1 MMTVDQLL
9 GTLWRRKLAF
19 LLTFVIVLAGVAA
32 ATFSLPKSYASTSY
46 VLVVAGEGSG
56 SDFEATQTNQVILKT
71 YAELLQARSVAEAVA
86 DELPFETDAS
96 LLQQSVS
103 VTPVSQSQLIRIRA
117 EASSPERAQLLADTY
132 ASVFVDR
139 AIELGDEI
147 GTNALIGIGE
157 RASLEET
164 PVEPRPRLYLA
175 VGAFLAALLGT
186 GVAMLRDRLDQRLD
200 LGPDTTE
207 VMGLPVLAR
216 LPQQAR
222 SPLPVL
228 LGIDPAGPR
237 AATLVEAFSL
247 LLTNIAFLEEGRR
260 PRSLVVLSPGE
271 GEGKSTT
278 CVGIGSAASAVG
290 ASVLLV
296 DGDLR
301 RPRLTSMLGGS
312 TRSGPGFAELLGGS
326 ELPSPEAIASEEGAY
341 RLHLLPAG
349 VQPAN
354 PVGLIGSGL
363 GRVDRWARTTFDLVV
378 YDTPPVVVG
387 ADGSLIAANADAAIV
402 VIDVRKTRRSELLQA
417 VDQLQRVHA
426 HVLGIVLNRDEHINE
441 AATKYYG
448 ARREAQTPSKA
459 DAGDGR
465 RSKSREQGRGKSSPA
480 R

>member
-1 MMTVDQLL
+1 MLSLDQLL

-19 LLTFVIVLAGVAA
+19 VLTFVLVMAGVAA
-32 ATFSLPKSYASTSY
+32 ATFSLPKTYASTSY
-46 VLVVAGEGSG
+46 VLVVAGTGSG

-71 YAELLQARSVAEAVA
+71 YAELLQAQSVAEAVA
-86 DELPFETDAS
+86 DELPFPSDAAE
-96 LLQQSVS
+96 LQASVS
-103 VTPVSQSQLIRIRA
+103 VTPISQSQLIRIKA
-117 EASSPERAQLLADTY
+117 VASSPLRAQQMADAY
-132 ASVFVDR
+132 AEVFVDR
-139 AIELGDEI
+139 ATDLGEQI

-157 RASLEET
+157 RAAFDDA
-164 PVEPRPRLYLA
+164 PVEPRPKLYLA
-175 VGAFLAALLGT
+175 VGAFLAALLAT
-186 GVAMLRDRLDQRLD
+186 GVAMLRDRLDQRMD

-228 LGIDPAGPR
+228 LGVEPAGPR

-278 CVGIGSAASAVG
+278 CVGIGSAAGAVG
-290 ASVLLV
+290 ATVLLV

-312 TRSGPGFAELLGGS
+312 TRGGPGFAELLGGT
-326 ELPSPEAIASEEGAY
+326 ELPSRESIAAEEGAFQ
-341 RLHLLPAG
+341 LHLLPAG
-349 VQPAN
+349 TQPAN

-363 GRVDRWARTTFDLVV
+363 GRVDRWARQTFDLVI

-387 ADGSLIAANADAAIV
+387 ADGSLIAANADAAII
-402 VIDVRKTRRSELLQA
+402 VIDVKKTRRTELLQA

-426 HVLGIVLNRDEHINE
+426 HVLGIVLNRDEHVNE
-441 AATKYYG
+441 AATKYYT
-448 ARREAQTPSKA
+448 ARRAAQQDSHRENAA
-459 DAGDGR
+459 DAKKAKKAGR
-465 RSKSREQGRGKSSPA
+465 RDASRSR
-480 R
+480 